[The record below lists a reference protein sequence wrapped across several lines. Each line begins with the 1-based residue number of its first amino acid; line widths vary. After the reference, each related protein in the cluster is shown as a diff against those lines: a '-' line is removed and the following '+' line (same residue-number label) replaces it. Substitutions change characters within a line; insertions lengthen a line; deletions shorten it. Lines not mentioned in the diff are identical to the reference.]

1 MTAERSKPAWR
12 RKGIGLNPVPVA
24 ADDTTMVRTF
34 RRVSTWGR
42 ADAGTT
48 LIEVL
53 TTTMILGVMLG
64 IAGFGF
70 ASYRTSSE
78 HRAARDEM
86 VSTLRNAAERAL
98 SEQRA
103 YCVQIQSNGWS
114 LYRAACSGATSVP
127 VQTGMTLE
135 SSQESLAGTFTAPA
149 GHTSSCPG
157 SACVYFYPRG
167 NSSSG
172 SLTVSR
178 SGRPTYT
185 VSVEGLTSRVST
197 TG

>member
-1 MTAERSKPAWR
+1 MLTA
-12 RKGIGLNPVPVA
+12 
-24 ADDTTMVRTF
+24 M
-34 RRVSTWGR
+34 
-42 ADAGTT
+42 
-48 LIEVL
+48 
-53 TTTMILGVMLG
+53 MILAVMLG
-64 IAGFGF
+64 IAGLGF

-78 HRAARDEM
+78 HRAARDQM

-114 LYRAACSGATSVP
+114 LYRSACSGATSVP
-127 VQTGMTLE
+127 IQTGMTLE
-135 SSQESLAGTFTAPA
+135 SIQESLAGTFTAPV
-149 GHTSSCPG
+149 GHTSSCPS